1 MPNGRRQLG
10 QQADF
15 GERQILREHAAS
27 RRGHTSMA
35 LKGAAGSSGSSI
47 IEQTFANKS
56 SDEVKVG
63 LFIK

>member
-1 MPNGRRQLG
+1 
-10 QQADF
+10 
-15 GERQILREHAAS
+15 
-27 RRGHTSMA
+27 MA